1 MKIAVGTKNPVKVR
15 AVKRIAGRMWA
26 HAEVLSVDVPS
37 SVSEQPMSDEEA
49 IEGARN
55 RARLALEKTGA
66 DLGIGLEG
74 CSVETRYGMFL
85 TGWVVAV
92 DKKGRTGIGCGG
104 RMLLPDKVASE
115 VRRGK
120 ELGPVMDAL
129 VGDHNTKQKEGAV
142 GILTRGLIV
151 REEAFHVPLIYA
163 LARFYNEEWYE

>member
-1 MKIAVGTKNPVKVR
+1 
-15 AVKRIAGRMWA
+15 
-26 HAEVLSVDVPS
+26 
-37 SVSEQPMSDEEA
+37 MSDEEA

-55 RARLALEKTGA
+55 RARLALEKTDA

-74 CSVETRYGMFL
+74 CGVEMRYGMFL
-85 TGWVVAV
+85 TGWVVGV
-92 DKKGRTGIGCGG
+92 DKKGRTGMGCGG
-104 RMLLPDKVASE
+104 RMLLPDKVATE

-129 VGDHNTKQKEGAV
+129 VGDRNTKQKEGAV

>member
-1 MKIAVGTKNPVKVR
+1 MKIAVGTQNPVKV
-15 AVKRIAGRMWA
+15 AAVMNVVKRVWPGSEII
-26 HAEVLSVDVPS
+26 SVKVPS
-37 SVSEQPMSDEEA
+37 DVSEQPMSDEEA

-74 CSVETRYGMFL
+74 CGVETEYGMFL

-92 DKKGRTGIGCGG
+92 DKKGRMGIGCGG
-104 RMLLPDKVASE
+104 RMLLPSKVASE
-115 VRRGK
+115 VRKGK
-120 ELGPVMDAL
+120 ELGPVMDAF

-163 LARFYNEEWYE
+163 LARFYNNEWYE